1 MYPFI
6 LIYKPTSYSLKLT
19 ISPFYIISL
28 PRTELLNCS
37 FTFIVHVVSRYEYG
51 ACKNGCMSV
60 WMSSNAAKGVCV
72 EAKGVMIEYILYIYN
87 NGFPTHAHGTL
98 MYVLIANLSNIECLS
113 RKDIYLIL
121 KPSLTIIF
129 LSFNL
134 STSIWTSFTVSY
146 FYICKILAIH
156 LFNALSPTNMVSTVT
171 QIRSGIIYH
180 NLLYYFDVHLK
191 LMYSYHLNRS
201 YHIGDILYY
210 VLTTIKFSTFLKVEI
225 CILINCP
232 ISSFQSSIFHW
243 NTYETSHRVINHS
256 LVGSLRLIHII
267 SAFILNIFN
276 IRVITHMLSDILYYN
291 WFYYL
296 YVQLIF
302 ITPYYLY
309 LYLDNKYLHIYFPVF
324 LSYNGITKIFQNT
337 FTFFSITILTFE
349 CKFFSLCP
357 CYLHYVHVVVQ
368 FNIVFLFIGMYY
380 STSVCTCM
388 MSNFSVIYM
397 YMNSLL
403 IFNTVYVS
411 DIIQVPSHYVPKGKP
426 MRGGLALVNRL
437 SRVGKYQT
445 YTDYG

>member
-1 MYPFI
+1 
-6 LIYKPTSYSLKLT
+6 
-19 ISPFYIISL
+19 
-28 PRTELLNCS
+28 
-37 FTFIVHVVSRYEYG
+37 
-51 ACKNGCMSV
+51 
-60 WMSSNAAKGVCV
+60 
-72 EAKGVMIEYILYIYN
+72 
-87 NGFPTHAHGTL
+87 
-98 MYVLIANLSNIECLS
+98 MYVLIAHLSNIECIS
-113 RKDIYLIL
+113 RKDIYVIL

-156 LFNALSPTNMVSTVT
+156 LFNALSPTNIVSTVT

-225 CILINCP
+225 CILIHCP

-276 IRVITHMLSDILYYN
+276 IRVITHMLSDILYNN

-309 LYLDNKYLHIYFPVF
+309 LYLDNKYLHIYFPRF
-324 LSYNGITKIFQNT
+324 
-337 FTFFSITILTFE
+337 
-349 CKFFSLCP
+349 P
-357 CYLHYVHVVVQ
+357 
-368 FNIVFLFIGMYY
+368 
-380 STSVCTCM
+380 
-388 MSNFSVIYM
+388 
-397 YMNSLL
+397 L
-403 IFNTVYVS
+403 I
-411 DIIQVPSHYVPKGKP
+411 
-426 MRGGLALVNRL
+426 
-437 SRVGKYQT
+437 
-445 YTDYG
+445 

>member
-1 MYPFI
+1 
-6 LIYKPTSYSLKLT
+6 
-19 ISPFYIISL
+19 
-28 PRTELLNCS
+28 
-37 FTFIVHVVSRYEYG
+37 
-51 ACKNGCMSV
+51 
-60 WMSSNAAKGVCV
+60 
-72 EAKGVMIEYILYIYN
+72 
-87 NGFPTHAHGTL
+87 
-98 MYVLIANLSNIECLS
+98 MYVLIAHLSNIECIS
-113 RKDIYLIL
+113 RKYIYVIL

-156 LFNALSPTNMVSTVT
+156 LFNALSPTNIVSTVT

-225 CILINCP
+225 CILINGP

-256 LVGSLRLIHII
+256 LVGSLRLIHI
-267 SAFILNIFN
+267 
-276 IRVITHMLSDILYYN
+276 
-291 WFYYL
+291 
-296 YVQLIF
+296 
-302 ITPYYLY
+302 
-309 LYLDNKYLHIYFPVF
+309 
-324 LSYNGITKIFQNT
+324 
-337 FTFFSITILTFE
+337 
-349 CKFFSLCP
+349 
-357 CYLHYVHVVVQ
+357 
-368 FNIVFLFIGMYY
+368 FIGMYY
-380 STSVCTCM
+380 STSACTCM

-397 YMNSLL
+397 YMNLLL

-411 DIIQVPSHYVPKGKP
+411 DIIQVQSHYVPKGKP